1 MVQKGM
7 RGLTIV
13 RPVRYNKGTK
23 FEKVVRE
30 EFHISVNA
38 AIPFTHKDFQP
49 QTLGYQE
56 EKAPK
61 AVKKADKAAKKVASK
76 FSKGKQNF
84 KPQAALA

>member
-1 MVQKGM
+1 MKQKGM

-38 AIPFTHKDFQP
+38 AIPPTHKDFQP
-49 QTLGYQE
+49 QTLGYRE

-61 AVKKADKAAKKVASK
+61 TFDKVKKAAHKFAGKK
-76 FSKGKQNF
+76 NF
-84 KPQAALA
+84 KPQAALV